1 NADGCLT
8 ATGFP
13 HDHHIGFSSS
23 HRSPQILFLSYFQ
36 NPLAFR
42 TGTYARDG
50 LLPPE
55 GDAIATAFA
64 PFTAFALQAGLLPR
78 GLYMKLVQQFVLLL
92 QEIEF
97 VCHQRSLLTLSGH
110 ATAHPFSRFRARVI
124 TTDC

>member
-1 NADGCLT
+1 
-8 ATGFP
+8 
-13 HDHHIGFSSS
+13 
-23 HRSPQILFLSYFQ
+23 LSYFQ

-64 PFTAFALQAGLLPR
+64 PFTAFALQAGPLPR
-78 GLYMKLVQQFVLLL
+78 GLYMKLVQHFVLLL